1 MKIILGILGGIAAVV
16 FFIFKGMNGSSD
28 NAAITPAANEGAID
42 SASSNSATTESTR
55 VESTS
60 NAGGTSTATNVYTA
74 PVVAERWKCVPY
86 QQVGLIKANHTEEDL
101 IKYLGKENVTRE
113 MLGREYGETI
123 PGTIIYEGLPNQ
135 LLIEWRDGRSYEV
148 IEKIRIENDSSEW
161 QTVQGIKIGTT
172 LEELKAINGGE
183 FDFLGFEWDYAGKV
197 NSWRNGKISEGITV
211 YLTADNP
218 KAIFPEMLGD
228 TIFASSFYKAA
239 EAKLRVSTIEI
250 SMRRGI
256 HF

>member
-16 FFIFKGMNGSSD
+16 FFIFKGMNSSSD
-28 NAAITPAANEGAID
+28 STAITPASNSGAID
-42 SASSNSATTESTR
+42 SDSTIPTTSESTTTT
-55 VESTS
+55 TS
-60 NAGGTSTATNVYTA
+60 NTNSTSTATEVYTA
-74 PVVAERWKCVPY
+74 PVVAERWKCIPY
-86 QQVGLIKANHTEEDL
+86 QQVGTIKANDTEADL
-101 IKYLGKENVTRE
+101 INKLGQDNVTRE

-123 PGTIIYEGLPNQ
+123 PGTIIYEGQPNQ
-135 LLIEWRDGRSYEV
+135 LFIEWRDGRAYEV
-148 IEKIRIENDSSEW
+148 IEKIRIEKENAEW
-161 QTVQGIKIGTT
+161 QTAQGIKIGTT

-183 FDFLGFEWDYAGKV
+183 FEFFGFEWDYAGKV

-228 TIFASSFYKAA
+228 TLFTSSFYKAA
-239 EAKLRVSTIEI
+239 EAKLRVSTIEVN
-250 SMRRGI
+250 MRRGI